1 MKEVLAFLKDLSA
14 NNNREWFAENKAR
27 YEKAKMLFDKS
38 VEELLL
44 RMSII
49 DPSLAGV
56 DVKDCLWRIYRDT
69 RFSPDK
75 TPYKRHF
82 GAFIAKGGKKSGH
95 GGYYLHIEPDN
106 CFIGGGVWC
115 PEPKLLKKL
124 RQNVYVH
131 IDEFLQITGNKDFK
145 KLYQSFDADEALKT
159 VPREFPK
166 DFSHPE
172 LLKLKH
178 YVVSKEV
185 DEAFFDKKNWLDL
198 VVHDFEVL
206 KPMND
211 FLNYAVDEYKEDL

>member
-49 DPSLAGV
+49 DPSLASV

-131 IDEFLQITGNKDFK
+131 IDEFLQITENKDFK

>member
-1 MKEVLAFLKDLSA
+1 MKEVLAFLKKLSA
-14 NNNREWFAENKAR
+14 NNNREWFAENKAS

-44 RMSII
+44 RMSVI

-56 DVKDCLWRIYRDT
+56 NLKDCLWRIYRDT

-82 GAFIAKGGKKSGH
+82 GAFIAKGGKKAGH
-95 GGYYLHIEPDN
+95 GGYYIHVEPDN
-106 CFIGGGVWC
+106 CFIGGGVWR
-115 PEPKLLKKL
+115 PDPKLLKKL

-131 IDEFLQITGNKDFK
+131 IDEFLQIIENKDFK
-145 KLYQSFDADEALKT
+145 KVYHSFDTEEALKT

-178 YVVSKEV
+178 FVVSKEV
-185 DEAFFDKKNWLDL
+185 DEAFFDKKDWLNE
-198 VVHDFEVL
+198 VIHDFEVL

-211 FLNYAVDEYKEDL
+211 FLNYVVDEYKEDL